1 MKRYHI
7 FLILSILIAIA
18 TGCKDETWNHDGPGK
33 KYGTLSF
40 KSIVCEISGE
50 QNIGRTINSNEFT
63 VEVTDG
69 TKIVNRYTYSQLPD
83 NLQLEVGDYSVVVRT
98 SEVQKAAWEAPYYEG
113 TKALTINENAT
124 TEVEKV
130 TCRLAN
136 IKVSVVVAKDLR
148 PLMASDCK
156 VHVIANDEG
165 ELTFSLADID
175 ANKAGYFQYTNA
187 SKTLVAT
194 LNGTVSGKPLTLQ
207 AVYTDL
213 EPGQHR
219 IIYYSLK
226 PVNDPTT
233 PDDPNKPGTDPDDPD
248 NPGTDPEDPDNPGTD
263 PDDPNKPGT
272 DPDDPNNPGT
282 DPDDPDNPGT
292 DPEEPTTGR
301 IELSNGLYLDVT
313 IKTVDLNMSYPGE
326 YYDPITGIIR
336 PGDDDPNYTPPTA
349 QPEDPQRPPQDLT
362 DDPNNPGTDPDDPN
376 KPGTDPDDP
385 NKPGTDPD
393 DPNNPGTDPDDPNK
407 PGTDPDDPT
416 PPQAQITFSASQLK
430 FDTPNKFSSDID
442 GKVFIHADAGI
453 AKLILN
459 ISSTDD
465 DFAMIGAGL
474 SGLDFAKP
482 DDAKELGE
490 TFHIAYGDQVKDK
503 TDVTF
508 DITEPM
514 GLLESFH
521 GTHSFEISVTDNEG
535 NTKTVVLSIV
545 TD

>member
-7 FLILSILIAIA
+7 FLILSLLATLA

-50 QNIGRTINSNEFT
+50 QNIGRTIDSDEFT

-69 TKIVNRYTYSQLPD
+69 TKIINRYTYSQLPD
-83 NLQLEVGDYSVVVRT
+83 NLQLETGDYSVIVRT

-113 TKALTINENAT
+113 TKVLTINEDAT

-130 TCRLAN
+130 ICRLAN
-136 IKVSVVVAKDLR
+136 IKVSVSVAKDLR
-148 PLMASDCK
+148 PLMASDCH

-175 ANKAGYFQYTNA
+175 ANKAGYFQYTDA
-187 SKTLVAT
+187 SKTLIAT

-233 PDDPNKPGTDPDDPD
+233 PDDPNKPGIDPEDPD
-248 NPGTDPEDPDNPGTD
+248 NPGTDPEDPD
-263 PDDPNKPGT
+263 KPGT
-272 DPDDPNNPGT
+272 DPEAPNNPGT
-282 DPDDPDNPGT
+282 DPEDPDKPGT
-292 DPEEPTTGR
+292 DPENPDKPGTDPEDPTTGR

-313 IKTVDLNMSYPGE
+313 IKTVNLNMSYPGE

-336 PGDDDPNYTPPTA
+336 PGDDDPDYTPPTA

-362 DDPNNPGTDPDDPN
+362 DDNAIPAEPVNPKPEDPEPPVVDPDPEE
-376 KPGTDPDDP
+376 PEE
-385 NKPGTDPD
+385 
-393 DPNNPGTDPDDPNK
+393 
-407 PGTDPDDPT
+407 PT

-430 FDTPNKFSSDID
+430 FDTPNKFSTDLD

-453 AKLILN
+453 ARLILN

-521 GTHSFEISVTDNEG
+521 GTHNFEISVTDNQG